1 MELSQNIKRRE
12 ATPHFHL
19 SPFTFHLVKE
29 KERLFT
35 ATLSFNSDFRL
46 FQCAEVQGVGQIN
59 PDPGTH
65 G

>member
-1 MELSQNIKRRE
+1 MKKEEKRD
-12 ATPHFHL
+12 FHL

-46 FQCAEVQGVGQIN
+46 FQCTEVQGVGQVN